1 METGQYVGFMSGL
14 QIVLVSANPLRAE
27 TLERQLR
34 EAGHQVVTFRDAA
47 RAGLA
52 LQDPAVGAVVVDT
65 ELAGLDRIALARS
78 LTPEVPELPPEPL
91 EAVERRH
98 IAATLLHTKG
108 NKRRAAMLLGIARS
122 TLIQKVRRYNI
133 TIAGRNSA

>member
-1 METGQYVGFMSGL
+1 MSGL
-14 QIVLVSANPLRAE
+14 QVVLVSADPLRAGV
-27 TLERQLR
+27 LEQQLR
-34 EAGHQVVTFRDAA
+34 GAGHQVVTFRDAA
-47 RAGLA
+47 RAGPA
-52 LQDPAVGAVVVDT
+52 LQDPAVGAVVLDT
-65 ELAGLDRIALARS
+65 GLAGLDRTALARALS
-78 LTPEVPELPPEPL
+78 PEVPDLPPEPL

-133 TIAGRNSA
+133 TVTGRQST